1 MIHWRPAGAA
11 PAPPAGGGLVDVA
24 VTRTLVLVLLAGE
37 LVEEADLA
45 KHRADAAH
53 LEHQPLDGFVTA
65 GRVLGSNWP
74 VFSARY
80 SRIAPDS
87 NSGSGLPSGP
97 LGSMMAGILLFG
109 FSDRNSGDSWSLL
122 SKLTSAAHT
131 RRPVS
136 SSAMETFTPSASAAD
151 TAGGVPD
158 AGPATWRR

>member
-1 MIHWRPAGAA
+1 
-11 PAPPAGGGLVDVA
+11 
-24 VTRTLVLVLLAGE
+24 
-37 LVEEADLA
+37 VEEADLA
-45 KHRADAAH
+45 EHRADAAH

-109 FSDRNSGDSWSLL
+109 FSDRNSGDSWSLV
-122 SKLTSAAHT
+122 SKLTSAAHRPGRFPPARWKPSRH
-131 RRPVS
+131 RRRQQIQLEAFRMLGRPL
-136 SSAMETFTPSASAAD
+136 
-151 TAGGVPD
+151 GGDRKGGQVRHGEPTLQVKD
-158 AGPATWRR
+158 GLIVTKPGNPAEQPYFSLG